1 MMKKKQKEK
10 FELFESYDSEKIFF
24 EILNSLNDLN

>member
-1 MMKKKQKEK
+1 MTKKTKEK
-10 FELFESYDSEKIFF
+10 FELFEAIIQKNFF